1 MKKTVI
7 SRWAQYVVG
16 MLVLASGLTLS
27 TKTGLGVSP
36 VISIPF
42 VIAELFSLNF
52 GNVTLVMYC
61 LFIIAQFIMKSGRS
75 DRIMVILQFP
85 LSLAFTQFINL
96 FSALADIRS
105 DSFAVN
111 LVVLVIAIILTGVG
125 AAMTLNCRLVPNPT
139 DGIVQAIADCTGKKV
154 GFIKNCLDAVCV
166 VISLALC
173 LIAEGRLVG
182 IGIGTVLAAVGV
194 GRVISLFNT
203 LFREK
208 MECAIGLG
216 AAAAGK

>member
-1 MKKTVI
+1 M
-7 SRWAQYVVG
+7 
-16 MLVLASGLTLS
+16 
-27 TKTGLGVSP
+27 
-36 VISIPF
+36 
-42 VIAELFSLNF
+42 
-52 GNVTLVMYC
+52 
-61 LFIIAQFIMKSGRS
+61 
-75 DRIMVILQFP
+75 
-85 LSLAFTQFINL
+85 
-96 FSALADIRS
+96 
-105 DSFAVN
+105 
-111 LVVLVIAIILTGVG
+111 
-125 AAMTLNCRLVPNPT
+125 
-139 DGIVQAIADCTGKKV
+139 